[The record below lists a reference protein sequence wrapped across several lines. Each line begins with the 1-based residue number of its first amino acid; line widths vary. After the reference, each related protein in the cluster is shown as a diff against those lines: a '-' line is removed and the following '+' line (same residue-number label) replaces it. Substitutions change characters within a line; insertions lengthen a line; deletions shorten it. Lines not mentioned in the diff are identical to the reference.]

1 MELKVRAVEA
11 TEEKSIQE
19 VEQELLE
26 KHEEKFNDS
35 NETTEQTPQIKM
47 DFAEESVVKDT
58 PKAEETSEETP
69 EPVQEQAELSEEDVL
84 SYIGKR
90 YGKEINSLDEL
101 NAARQEA
108 EELPEDVA
116 AYFKYKKETGR
127 GIEDYVKLFLG

>member
-11 TEEKSIQE
+11 TEEKSVQE

-69 EPVQEQAELSEEDVL
+69 EPALELALVFLQKKLLKKHQSQFKSRQ
-84 SYIGKR
+84 SY
-90 YGKEINSLDEL
+90 
-101 NAARQEA
+101 Q
-108 EELPEDVA
+108 
-116 AYFKYKKETGR
+116 KKTFFHILEKDMVR
-127 GIEDYVKLFLG
+127 KLIH

>member
-1 MELKVRAVEA
+1 MELKVRAVDA
-11 TEEKSIQE
+11 VEEKSVQE

-69 EPVQEQAELSEEDVL
+69 GPVQEQAELSE
-84 SYIGKR
+84 
-90 YGKEINSLDEL
+90 
-101 NAARQEA
+101 
-108 EELPEDVA
+108 
-116 AYFKYKKETGR
+116 
-127 GIEDYVKLFLG
+127 